1 MTESNNYMQ
10 RINLTSKEDIR
21 EYIIVKRLIE
31 REMRK
36 PPQEMDVDLVDEC
49 FAYMQDLT
57 GEGAGLDAAALDA
70 KYREVLTAATSK
82 RQQRAPARRFSKR
95 NIRKFFIILAATLL
109 LLLGTL
115 TIVAKQ
121 LGYRNAWDFV
131 TQKVNEIFD
140 LNLGDT
146 IEEDGITLIVDEQ
159 HTIYGSIDELLK
171 AEQLN
176 ILYPHSLPKGVNV
189 RSVYKTAHVNE
200 QFSMFLRFNSLDM
213 SIVIKNYYTADF
225 SSNKDL
231 APFETEIAIF
241 YIKKL
246 ETGEFQGMCQHNG
259 FEYLITCKDYNTL
272 THIMEN
278 MKGIE
283 P

>member
-82 RQQRAPARRFSKR
+82 RRQRAPARRFSKR
-95 NIRKFFIILAATLL
+95 PIRKFFIILAATLL

-140 LNLGDT
+140 LNLGGT

-159 HTIYGSIDELLK
+159 RVVYHSIDELLK
-171 AEQLN
+171 AENLD
-176 ILYPHSLPKGVNV
+176 ILYPHSLPEGVAYT
-189 RSVYKTAHVNE
+189 SVHKQRHNDTEYALI
-200 QFSMFLRFNSLDM
+200 FRFNDENTSM
-213 SIVIKNYYTADF
+213 VVKNYYSLDVQIAH
-225 SSNKDL
+225 K
-231 APFETEIAIF
+231 FEKYDTESFRF
-241 YIKKL
+241 YITQL
-246 ETGEFQGMCQHNG
+246 EVGHYQAIAQINGYEYSISHNN
-259 FEYLITCKDYNTL
+259 YDDLIY
-272 THIMEN
+272 IIQN
-278 MKGIE
+278 MKGLGS
-283 P
+283 